1 MSLKRIIKSVL
12 KEETYDLGERTN
24 LEKMVTKLIDLKI
37 GNIKKLDN
45 FYGIAVDIF
54 DAQYG
59 KYCQIHFLMKEPFSR
74 DDSDFIYSTNIGSLK
89 SDINKNQIHM
99 YGFRLIQGESDITK
113 KFSMSPSGCLVKKD
127 SEVPLVF
134 F

>member
-74 DDSDFIYSTNIGSLK
+74 DDSDFIYNNFSKSKMQKLVEQMLGVKFDGGFTSSQSTIENYIK
-89 SDINKNQIHM
+89 
-99 YGFRLIQGESDITK
+99 TK
-113 KFSMSPSGCLVKKD
+113 WFYEDKKVKM
-127 SEVPLVF
+127 F
-134 F
+134 